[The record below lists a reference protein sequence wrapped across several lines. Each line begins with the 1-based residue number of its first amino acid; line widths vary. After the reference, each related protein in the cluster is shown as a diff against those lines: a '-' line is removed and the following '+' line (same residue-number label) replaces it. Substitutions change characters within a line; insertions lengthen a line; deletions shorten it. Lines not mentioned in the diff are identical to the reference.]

1 MGGRLLLATCEA
13 QLAVNA
19 SPCCFNWTN
28 RSELIRTAIT
38 EVRVNMRLFFKAENI
53 TITEIKRGVLEN
65 RYNLFGI
72 IKIANHFE
80 TG

>member
-1 MGGRLLLATCEA
+1 MLFQLDKPQRIDTDSDNRGQGEYAT
-13 QLAVNA
+13 
-19 SPCCFNWTN
+19 
-28 RSELIRTAIT
+28 
-38 EVRVNMRLFFKAENI
+38 FFVAENI